1 MTTEK
6 TGSPADP
13 QDESPLAAAFKKA
26 QAGKDAPKEDG
37 SEEFP
42 FIEASVI
49 LRVNPIAAQDLAKYV
64 TVYLQDAIK
73 KNPYLKINSLEVD
86 EI

>member
-1 MTTEK
+1 MTNSTE
-6 TGSPADP
+6 TP
-13 QDESPLAAAFKKA
+13 QDESPLAMAFKKA
-26 QAGKDAPKEDG
+26 QAEKDTPREDS

-42 FIEASVI
+42 FIEASII

-73 KNPYLKINSLEVD
+73 KNPYLKINSIEVD

>member
-1 MTTEK
+1 MTNST
-6 TGSPADP
+6 DNP
-13 QDESPLAAAFKKA
+13 QDESPLAMAFKKA
-26 QAGKDAPKEDG
+26 QADKEAPKEDS

-42 FIEASVI
+42 YIEASVI
-49 LRVNPIAAQDLAKYV
+49 LRVNPIAAQDLVKYV

-73 KNPYLKINSLEVD
+73 KNPYLKINSIEVD

>member
-6 TGSPADP
+6 TGTPTD

>member
-1 MTTEK
+1 MATEK
-6 TGSPADP
+6 TGSPAN
-13 QDESPLAAAFKKA
+13 QDESPLAAAFRKA
-26 QAGKDAPKEDG
+26 QAEKETPKEES

-42 FIEASVI
+42 YIEASII

-73 KNPYLKINSLEVD
+73 KNPYLKINSIEVD